1 MKRGNFLW
9 IVLSGFLLIIFCGD
23 AIVYR
28 VFGLSSHVAVPYLV
42 GYSSGVVL
50 VSTAL
55 ITQLLSPRIKALEE
69 KVAALAKAE

>member
-9 IVLSGFLLIIFCGD
+9 VTLSGFLLMIFCGD
-23 AIVYR
+23 PIVYR
-28 VFGLSSHVAVPYLV
+28 VFGLGSHTAVPYLV

-55 ITQLLSPRIKALEE
+55 ITQLLTPRIKALEE
-69 KVAALAKAE
+69 KVAALTKGE

>member
-1 MKRGNFLW
+1 MTRKNFLW
-9 IVLSGFLLIIFCGD
+9 VSLSGMLLIIFCGD

-55 ITQLLSPRIKALEE
+55 ITQLLTPRIKALEE
-69 KVAALAKAE
+69 KVAALAKRE

>member
-1 MKRGNFLW
+1 MTRKNFLW
-9 IVLSGFLLIIFCGD
+9 VSLSGMLLTIFCGD

-42 GYSSGVVL
+42 GYSSGVIL

-55 ITQLLSPRIKALEE
+55 ITQLLTPRLKALEE
-69 KVAALAKAE
+69 NIAALANRE